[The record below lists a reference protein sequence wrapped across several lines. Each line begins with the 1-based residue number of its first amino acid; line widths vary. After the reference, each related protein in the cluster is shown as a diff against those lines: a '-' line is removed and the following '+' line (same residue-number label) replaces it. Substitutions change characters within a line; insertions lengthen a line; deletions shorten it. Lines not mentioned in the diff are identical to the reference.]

1 MLSSDPVSVLA
12 NTVAIVTGAG
22 RGIGRSIALAL
33 ARAGVRVALAARS
46 VAELEAVAAA
56 ITELG
61 GEATVIPTDM
71 RSETAIQALVA
82 TTVARWHRLDIVINN
97 AAVGYFGPLEH
108 TPTERWDEV
117 MAVNVRGP
125 FLLCRM
131 AIPHLRRQQRSFII
145 NIASVVAV
153 KGYIH
158 QAAYAASKH
167 ALLGMSK
174 VLAKEV
180 QPDGIRVHVILP
192 GGVDTELAAQARP
205 DLDRSQLI
213 RPEEIA
219 DIVLF
224 LLTRTG
230 SAVVDEIQVRRES
243 ALPFA

>member
-1 MLSSDPVSVLA
+1 MSVSLQD
-12 NTVAIVTGAG
+12 NVAIITGAG
-22 RGIGRSIALAL
+22 RGIGRSIALSL
-33 ARAGVRVALAARS
+33 ARAGVRVALAART
-46 VAELEAVAAA
+46 VTELEAVAAA
-56 ITELG
+56 IAALG
-61 GEATVIPTDM
+61 GEAAVMPTDM
-71 RSETAIQALVA
+71 RSEAAIADLVA
-82 TTVARWHRLDIVINN
+82 RTVARWGRLDIVINN

-108 TPTERWDEV
+108 TPTDRWDEV

-125 FLLCRM
+125 FLLCRE
-131 AIPHLRRQQRSFII
+131 AIPHLRRQPRGFII

-192 GGVDTELAAQARP
+192 GGVDTDLAAQARP

-224 LLTRTG
+224 LLTRDG
-230 SAVVDEIQVRRES
+230 IAVIDEVQVRRES

>member
-1 MLSSDPVSVLA
+1 
-12 NTVAIVTGAG
+12 
-22 RGIGRSIALAL
+22 
-33 ARAGVRVALAARS
+33 
-46 VAELEAVAAA
+46 
-56 ITELG
+56 
-61 GEATVIPTDM
+61 
-71 RSETAIQALVA
+71 
-82 TTVARWHRLDIVINN
+82 
-97 AAVGYFGPLEH
+97 
-108 TPTERWDEV
+108 
-117 MAVNVRGP
+117 
-125 FLLCRM
+125 
-131 AIPHLRRQQRSFII
+131 
-145 NIASVVAV
+145 
-153 KGYIH
+153 
-158 QAAYAASKH
+158 
-167 ALLGMSK
+167 MSK